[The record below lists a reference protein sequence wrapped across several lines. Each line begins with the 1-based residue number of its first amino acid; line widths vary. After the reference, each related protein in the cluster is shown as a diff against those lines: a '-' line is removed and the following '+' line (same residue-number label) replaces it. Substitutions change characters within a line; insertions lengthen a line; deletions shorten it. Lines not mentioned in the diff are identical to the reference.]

1 MPCCIFK
8 VSLPKLLDHILEDC
22 PLWAEYRRPLDQNNF
37 CSVAYG
43 GIKVPWIPEEILLKL
58 TNFNAKSCRV
68 KILRLSVCNPKISRS
83 TIHFYTFFLGC
94 MRELKFE
101 KDGPSIERTGR
112 VISASTDIPL
122 ICFHPGVLRFQFS
135 DIRVTLNVTSI
146 NLNFM
151 FKVQVFESEDE

>member
-22 PLWAEYRRPLDQNNF
+22 PLRAEYRRPLDQNNF

-83 TIHFYTFFLGC
+83 TIHVYTFF
-94 MRELKFE
+94 F
-101 KDGPSIERTGR
+101 
-112 VISASTDIPL
+112 
-122 ICFHPGVLRFQFS
+122 GVYEGA
-135 DIRVTLNVTSI
+135 
-146 NLNFM
+146 
-151 FKVQVFESEDE
+151 QV